1 MTRAQR
7 NLILEMLVGEQKW
20 LIDVIDNDLDATEN
34 EVYEASKRLALV
46 DRTIE
51 TVTNMPVSPMT
62 FCQRVKARLCRR

>member
-34 EVYEASKRLALV
+34 ELYEASKRLALV

-51 TVTNMPVSPMT
+51 TVTNMPVKSMT
-62 FCQRVKARLCRR
+62 FCEFVKARLCR

>member
-34 EVYEASKRLALV
+34 ELYEASKRLALV

-51 TVTNMPVSPMT
+51 TVTNMPVRAMT
-62 FCQRVKARLCRR
+62 FCEFVKARLCR